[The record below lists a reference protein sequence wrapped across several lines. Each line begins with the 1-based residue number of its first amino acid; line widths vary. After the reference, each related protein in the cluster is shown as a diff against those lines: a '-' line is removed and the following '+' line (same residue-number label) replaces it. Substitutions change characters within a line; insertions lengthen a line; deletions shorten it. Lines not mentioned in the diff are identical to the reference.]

1 MASMLSRMTTPVRCT
16 ECDGRGWKI
25 VTRRGHVAASGFGL
39 AASAREDCLHCPT
52 PTEAPHERFEWEV
65 RVASVQG
72 DALGPCGS
80 SGFQATAMD
89 ELRKAMKAMPREA
102 EFRGS
107 IAHAVYDFGAGA
119 DCWSR
124 REIFRAALDP
134 AGSVRFERVVK

>member
-1 MASMLSRMTTPVRCT
+1 MAAILSGMTTPVRCT

-25 VTRRGHVAASGFGL
+25 VTRRGHVAASALDL
-39 AASAREDCLHCPT
+39 AASAQEDCLHCPT
-52 PTEAPHERFEWEV
+52 TAEVPQERFEWEV
-65 RVASVQG
+65 RVTSPQG
-72 DALGPCGS
+72 ETLGPCGS
-80 SGFQATAMD
+80 CGFQATAMD
-89 ELRKAMKAMPREA
+89 ELRKAMKAMPPEV

-124 REIFRAALDP
+124 REIFRASLDP